1 VERHSGPVEQGCSQ
15 FPADATIP
23 LRIPVSVAR
32 EAIDAQRGNLCAETG
47 PVRMPK
53 PRPWTASRT
62 AGYSF
67 PEEAKRM
74 PFPEAPAQ
82 SNGAACHRFSRPG
95 RPRGKASANRELRHS
110 FTWRTLAA
118 AGGMV
123 STLLLSVVVVRNLDP
138 AEAATFFAILAA
150 LAFGPKIGCL
160 GMGPNIIRLLPS
172 EPDPLLR
179 RQLAGTHLRA
189 SLLLSAVSA
198 PLIAFVGCNALIG
211 HSDFLP
217 VFVLAT
223 VLIVIESLRLMLSDI
238 FAAVGRVRASVAT
251 MHYVRSMLVLP
262 FVTLVLVVM
271 GRSSLLWVV
280 SVYLVVALVQF
291 VFALVASRH
300 HVAVFGGSFTWSTM
314 QQAIGQ
320 GAQLASL
327 DLSEFLVMQG
337 TIWLA
342 TATLNPVAATQYAAA
357 VTLAMQVT
365 VLESLAALAASAP
378 AARLWAAGKK
388 DQVVRMLSNASTL
401 STVVVLVFVAL
412 LAVFGP
418 YALELAYGPG
428 MRPAATMLLIIAI
441 GGICQAFCKSSM
453 IYLMVSGHL
462 GAAARTATLVTVAA
476 IGAAVAAVLLSGPFA
491 LAVVT
496 SVSVAATSLF
506 QWLTARVILGR
517 APNAHFH
524 VLRAARELASDRDG
538 EASDADSGDGGATS
552 SRAA

>member
-1 VERHSGPVEQGCSQ
+1 M
-15 FPADATIP
+15 A
-23 LRIPVSVAR
+23 
-32 EAIDAQRGNLCAETG
+32 
-47 PVRMPK
+47 
-53 PRPWTASRT
+53 
-62 AGYSF
+62 
-67 PEEAKRM
+67 
-74 PFPEAPAQ
+74 
-82 SNGAACHRFSRPG
+82 
-95 RPRGKASANRELRHS
+95 
-110 FTWRTLAA
+110 
-118 AGGMV
+118 
-123 STLLLSVVVVRNLDP
+123 STLLLSVVVVRNLD
-138 AEAATFFAILAA
+138 AQEAATFFAILAA
-150 LAFGPKIGCL
+150 LSFAPKIGCL
-160 GMGPNIIRLLPS
+160 GMGPNIIRLLPLES
-172 EPDPLLR
+172 DPGVR

-189 SLLLSAVSA
+189 SLLLSGVSA

-211 HSDFLP
+211 HTDFLP
-217 VFVLAT
+217 IFILAT
-223 VLIVIESLRLMLSDI
+223 LLIVIESLRLMLSDI
-238 FAAVGRVRASVAT
+238 YAAVGHVRASVAT

-262 FVTLVLVVM
+262 FVTIVLVFM
-271 GRSSLLWVV
+271 GRTSLLAVV
-280 SVYLVVALVQF
+280 SSYLAVALVQF
-291 VFALVASRH
+291 VFALVHSRH
-300 HVAVFGGSFTWSTM
+300 HVAIFRASFPWSTI

-327 DLSEFLVMQG
+327 DLSEFMVMQG

-342 TATLNPVAATQYAAA
+342 TATLSPVVATQYAAA

-401 STVVVLVFVAL
+401 STVVVLVFVAA

-418 YALELAYGPG
+418 DVLELAYGPA
-428 MRPAATMLLIIAI
+428 MRPAATLLLIIAI

-462 GAAARTATLVTVAA
+462 AAAARTAIILTLVAA
-476 IGAAVAAVLLSGPFA
+476 PAAVAAALLSGPIA

-496 SVSVAATSLF
+496 SVSVAAMSLF

-517 APNAHFH
+517 APNAHFR

-538 EASDADSGDGGATS
+538 EATDVHPDDGSPSS